1 MTDFPAAEFNP
12 NARGPLSGVRVLDL
26 SRLVAGNVMTL
37 QLADFGADVIK
48 VEPPGGD
55 TLRNFRS
62 DGHDTWWNTYCRN
75 KRSIGLD
82 FRHPDAI
89 PLLKRLL
96 PTIDVF
102 VESFRSGTLEKMG
115 LAPEVIHAINPNIVI
130 VRITGWGQTGPYRDK
145 PGFGTL
151 VEGYTGFA
159 AINGFQDREPVL
171 PPIFLGDMVSGLYG
185 FGAVMTAL
193 WNMRANGQG
202 GEIIDLSLFE
212 PTVSVLG
219 PQVGTY
225 ELTGKLKARTGS
237 RSNTTAPRNVYKTAD
252 GKWICISTST
262 ETMARRFFNL
272 IGRPDIP
279 EHPEYGTARGR
290 LRHVDYIDGLVADWF
305 AGQHFAEALA
315 LFDREG
321 VTAGPVYDASD
332 LINDHYVR
340 EREVFVRLPA
350 EQDRQLAH
358 NITPRFAR
366 HPGAF
371 RYQAPYVGEHNE
383 EILAP
388 IIGQDAFQTLR
399 ASKVVCTNKET

>member
-1 MTDFPAAEFNP
+1 MKDFPPVAFDESAK
-12 NARGPLSGVRVLDL
+12 GPLAGVRVLDL

-62 DGHDTWWNTYCRN
+62 DGYDTWWNTYCRN
-75 KRSIGLD
+75 KRSVGLD
-82 FRHPDAI
+82 FRHPEAI
-89 PLLKRLL
+89 PLLKKML
-96 PTIDVF
+96 PTVDVF
-102 VESFRSGTLEKMG
+102 VESFRSGTLENMG

-130 VRITGWGQTGPYRDK
+130 TRITGWGQTGPYRTK

-159 AINGFQDREPVL
+159 AINGFDDREPVL

-185 FGAVMTAL
+185 FGATMTAL
-193 WNMRANGQG
+193 WNMRVNGKG

-219 PQVGTY
+219 PQAAAF

-262 ETMARRFFNL
+262 ETMAKRFFNL
-272 IGRPDIP
+272 IGRSDIP
-279 EHPEYGTARGR
+279 ENPEYSTARGR
-290 LRHVDYIDGLVADWF
+290 LRHVEYIDGLVAQWF
-305 AGQHFAEALA
+305 AKQNFSEALA

-332 LINDHYVR
+332 LVEDDYVR
-340 EREVFVRLPA
+340 EREVFVRLP
-350 EQDRQLAH
+350 EDQNSQLVH

-366 HPGAF
+366 DPGGF
-371 RYQAPYVGEHNE
+371 RYRAPHIGEHNE

-388 IIGQDAFQTLR
+388 IVGRDAFKALQAR
-399 ASKVVCTNKET
+399 NVVCTNKER